1 MTKKFLVLSSVVY
14 LLTGCAEMKQVAKD
28 TLPTIINNSAN
39 VLLGGGEVSGGLK
52 EALNKGVTSG
62 VQQLGQTNGF
72 LNNQAVKILYPQE
85 LQKVDQTLRSIGLGS
100 VADEGIKVIN
110 RAAEDAVTQAGPI
123 FANAITNMSFQDA
136 NSILFGGKNAATTYL
151 KNSTTSS
158 LVQAFSP
165 KVQQSISKVG
175 ADKVWNNIISKYNSL
190 PTTSKINPD
199 LTAYITEQAING
211 LFKMVEQKES
221 DIRTK
226 VSERTTP
233 LLQKVFAQQ
242 DKK

>member
-1 MTKKFLVLSSVVY
+1 MTKKFLVLSSVVF
-14 LLTGCAEMKQVAKD
+14 LFTGCAEMKQVAKD
-28 TLPTIINNSAN
+28 SLPTIINNSAN

-62 VQQLGQTNGF
+62 IQQLGQTDGF

-85 LQKVDQTLRSIGLGS
+85 LQKVDQTLRSVGLGS

-123 FANAITNMSFQDA
+123 FTNAITNISFKDA
-136 NSILFGGKNAATTYL
+136 NSILFGGKNAATNYL
-151 KNSTTSS
+151 KNATTTN
-158 LVQAFSP
+158 LVQVFSP

-175 ADKVWNNIISKYNSL
+175 ADKVWNNIISKYNAI

-199 LTAYITEQAING
+199 LTAYITEQTING
-211 LFKMVEQKES
+211 LFKMVEQKEL

-233 LLQKVFAQQ
+233 LLHKVFAQQ
-242 DKK
+242 DK